1 MAAQD
6 YDVTGQ
12 NGNDYRNSCENW
24 CNIGIYLVDQTPEQ
38 GPLWVV
44 PGSNRL
50 PRQMD
55 IGRHGDDFNAH
66 FSPHA
71 RMVCA
76 QAGDAVTFHLLTFAR
91 SHPTPAAPPPN
102 SQLGANR

>member
-50 PRQMD
+50 PRHMD

-76 QAGDAVTFHLLTFAR
+76 QAGDAVIPPFLHSLAR
-91 SHPTPAAPPPN
+91 TRRLPPRPLTPAGPN
-102 SQLGANR
+102 R